1 MNEQEPVGQLI
12 SLGLTAYEAKAYW
25 GLVRRQSSSAAELA
39 RIAGVPR
46 QRIYD
51 VLDKLVERG
60 LASVRPGR
68 TVHYAAAD
76 PQAAVSRL
84 LAEHRRRLAQAEAE
98 AGDLIGVL
106 RPAFEE
112 GRAQHD
118 PLDYIEV
125 LREPVAIAERFGE
138 LNRTAKHEMLT
149 FTRPPYVVTA
159 ADNLEGLAAASRV
172 AFRSIYELAA
182 FDDPA
187 FIEAIVRFAQAGEE
201 VRFVPEVPLK
211 LAVMDGRTVMFAMDD
226 PVAGGADVTT
236 VVVEHPKLAAVLKLA
251 FERFWAEGLTFEQA
265 KLTRQAAPETP

>member
-1 MNEQEPVGQLI
+1 MNEPEPVGQLVR
-12 SLGLTAYEAKAYW
+12 LGLTAYEAKAYW

-76 PQAAVSRL
+76 PDAAIGRL
-84 LAEHRRRLAQAEAE
+84 LTEHRRRLAHAETE
-98 AGDLIGVL
+98 AGELIDVL

-112 GRAQHD
+112 GRGHRD

-125 LREPVAIAERFGE
+125 LREPAAIAERFGE

-149 FTRPPYVVTA
+149 FTRPPYVVSA
-159 ADNLEGLAAASRV
+159 ADNVEGLAAASRV
-172 AFRSIYELAA
+172 AFRTIYELAA
-182 FDDPA
+182 FDDPDFVA
-187 FIEAIVRFAQAGEE
+187 AIVRFMEAGEE

-226 PVAGGADVTT
+226 PVAGGAEVTT
-236 VVVEHPKLAAVLKLA
+236 IVVEHPKLAAVLKLA
-251 FERFWAEGLTFEQA
+251 FERFWADGLSFEQA
-265 KLTRQAAPETP
+265 AARHESGRR